1 MLVLLDAT
9 KCLRKKGIW
18 MMIPNTPLL
27 FYQSYTLPQFAT
39 PKEENTHR
47 EEAPSWTE
55 IECVLSYKK
64 KDQCS
69 VSYMRLL
76 LPRQTWY
83 PIPSPHQLQ
92 HPNPIGKINLIGNK
106 FLWSIKH

>member
-9 KCLRKKGIW
+9 KCLRKMGIW

-39 PKEENTHR
+39 PNEENTHR

-55 IECVLSYKK
+55 IGCVLSYKK

-76 LPRQTWY
+76 LPRQTCQGERGVEV
-83 PIPSPHQLQ
+83 HDNF
-92 HPNPIGKINLIGNK
+92 HNNCE
-106 FLWSIKH
+106 